1 MKRNLALMIA
11 AALLAVLITAC
22 GTGASGGAAPEGTPE
37 ELIEAIYAEK
47 PVELNLMT
55 LPIDLADADAVR
67 YNLGLDDASAVKE
80 AAVSEPMMGSQAY
93 SLVVVRV
100 NDAADTEATAKAMLA
115 GIDQRKWICVEA
127 DSLRVMTK
135 GDVVLLFM
143 VDTQFADTVTADEI
157 EAAFTKLCGAEPDL
171 VLNK

>member
-1 MKRNLALMIA
+1 MKRYLALMIA

-55 LPIDLADADAVR
+55 LLIDLADADSVR

-100 NDAADTEATAKAMLA
+100 NDDADAEATAKAMLA